1 VISVARKNLFG
12 DPIRLVISVGGIG
25 LSVFLMSLLLSNFR
39 GWQVRVG
46 GFVERVPADIW
57 VAREGTTD
65 FLNAASLLPTDL
77 GPRLEAQEG
86 VRAVHPLIVRPMT
99 FDADGREATVH
110 LVGFDPQSGVG
121 GPLKVERGQGVPGP
135 GEIVV
140 DSVLLRRTGQDLG
153 DVLRSS
159 GKEFRIVGV
168 ASGGNFVFSQV
179 VFMSLDSARD
189 FLGMPGFNTFYL
201 LELTDPSLAGQVM
214 TAIESENPGLRAFTS
229 EEFAGA
235 TRDRALGD
243 IIPILAVILSLAFIV
258 GAAVTGLTIY
268 TATVEKSREYGILKA
283 LGFTNRYL
291 YGVVFQQSLIVGA
304 LGFLLGMGLNLIVG
318 RLAERVVYQFVTLV
332 RWQDALAVFG
342 VTLLMT
348 VVAAYVPVRR
358 LARIDPVAVFKG

>member
-46 GFVERVPADIW
+46 GFVEKVPADVW

-65 FLNAASLLPTDL
+65 FLTAASLLPTDL
-77 GPRLEAQEG
+77 SPRLEAQEG
-86 VRAVHPLIVRPMT
+86 VKAVYPLIVRPMS
-99 FDADGREATVH
+99 FNVDGKDASVH

-121 GPLKVERGQGVPGP
+121 GPLKMERGQGLPGP
-135 GEIVV
+135 GEMVV
-140 DSVLLRRTGQDLG
+140 DAVFLKRTGLDVG
-153 DVLRSS
+153 DVLSAS
-159 GKEFRIVGV
+159 GKELRIVGV

-179 VFMSLDSARD
+179 SFMSLDAARD
-189 FLGMPGFNTFYL
+189 LLGMPGFNTFYL
-201 LELTDPSLAGQVM
+201 LELTDPSQARQVV
-214 TAIESENPGLRAFTS
+214 TAIESANPGLKAFTGA
-229 EEFAGA
+229 EFAAA

-243 IIPILAVILSLAFIV
+243 IIPILAVILTLAFIV

-283 LGFTNRYL
+283 VGFTNRYL

-304 LGFLLGMGLNLIVG
+304 LGFLVGAGLNLIVG
-318 RLAERVVYQFVTLV
+318 RMAENVVYQFVTLV
-332 RWQDALAVFG
+332 RWQDTLAVFG

-348 VVAAYVPVRR
+348 VVAAYIPMRR

>member
-1 VISVARKNLFG
+1 MISVARKNLFG
-12 DPIRLVISVGGIG
+12 DPIRLAISVGGIG

-46 GFVERVPADIW
+46 GFVERVPAGIW

-77 GPRLEAQEG
+77 APRLEAQEG
-86 VRAVHPLIVRPMT
+86 VRAVHPLIVRPMS
-99 FDADGREATVH
+99 FDADGRQTSVH

-140 DSVLLRRTGQDLG
+140 DTALLRRTGQDVG
-153 DVLRSS
+153 DVLRNS
-159 GKEFRIVGV
+159 GRELRIVGV

-179 VFMSLDSARD
+179 SFMSLDAARD
-189 FLGMPGFNTFYL
+189 LLGMPGFNTFYL
-201 LELTDPSLAGQVM
+201 LELTDPSLARPVA
-214 TAIESENPGLRAFTS
+214 TAIESANPGLRAFTGA
-229 EEFAGA
+229 EFAAA
-235 TRDRALGD
+235 TRDRIVAN
-243 IIPILAVILSLAFIV
+243 IIPILAVILLLAFIV

-283 LGFTNRYL
+283 VGFTNRYL

-304 LGFLLGMGLNLIVG
+304 LGFFLGAGLNLIVG
-318 RLAERVVYQFVTLV
+318 RVAESLVYQFVTLV
-332 RWQDALAVFG
+332 RWQDTLAVLG

-348 VVAAYVPVRR
+348 VVAAYIPMRR